1 MSSRLFLFSIL
12 FIIFST
18 IFYIFTFNKSY
29 EKSLEA
35 KVYYYLGNYQAS
47 YKLAQE
53 AYTIDHYNRM
63 AFTILTQSKNSI
75 KYLNF
80 INDATIYY
88 EQIDKI
94 TDKKTLSSED
104 KMRISMM
111 CKITIDEYDIIM
123 KYKTSFT
130 DDDLIHRATVLK
142 NKFQVILDS
151 LKNRGKN

>member
-63 AFTILTQSKNSI
+63 AFTILTQSKNNI
-75 KYLNF
+75 KYQKY
-80 INDATIYY
+80 IKEAVGYY
-88 EQIDKI
+88 KKIDKL
-94 TDKKTLSSED
+94 TNKKLLLKD
-104 KMRISMM
+104 DRIRIVMM
-111 CKITIDEYDIIM
+111 CKVVIDDYDSIIR
-123 KYKTSFT
+123 YKTDFT
-130 DDDLIHRATVLK
+130 DVALIKKATSLR
-142 NKFQVILDS
+142 NKFQIILDS
-151 LKNRGKN
+151 LQQR